1 MKTANFFPRHA
12 LALAAC
18 LASLGAQAQLSDN
31 VVRIGVMADMSGPY
45 STDGGPGFALGARMA
60 VEDFGGSVLGKPI
73 EIVTADDQNKPDV
86 GTTIAR
92 QWIERDKVDTIVTTS
107 ASPIALGVAQTM
119 KQNRKPY
126 LLAGTGSSDLT
137 GKACS
142 PMNFNFV
149 YDTYMLPKGSVQ
161 GLVAQGIKTFYFV
174 TVDYTFGATMQAE
187 ATRFIEAAGGK
198 VVGSVKHPLGAADFS
213 SYLVQA
219 QASKAQAIYVLNA
232 SQDTTNAL
240 KQAAEYRIARSGQVV
255 SVFNMTPNAIVAIGL
270 DVSQGLQFTTPFY
283 WDRDEDSRAWSRRFM
298 ERHKGVAPTLSQAGA
313 YSAVMHYLKAVQ
325 ATGTDEGGAV
335 VARMKATP
343 VNDFQMKNVPIREDG
358 QVMRPTYVVQ
368 VKAPADSR
376 GKYDVHSVKGELP
389 AEQIWRPLAEGGCD
403 FVKAR

>member
-1 MKTANFFPRHA
+1 MKTAPSFPRHA

-119 KQNRKPY
+119 KQHRKPY

-198 VVGSVKHPLGAADFS
+198 VVG
-213 SYLVQA
+213 
-219 QASKAQAIYVLNA
+219 
-232 SQDTTNAL
+232 
-240 KQAAEYRIARSGQVV
+240 
-255 SVFNMTPNAIVAIGL
+255 
-270 DVSQGLQFTTPFY
+270 
-283 WDRDEDSRAWSRRFM
+283 
-298 ERHKGVAPTLSQAGA
+298 
-313 YSAVMHYLKAVQ
+313 AV
-325 ATGTDEGGAV
+325 
-335 VARMKATP
+335 
-343 VNDFQMKNVPIREDG
+343 
-358 QVMRPTYVVQ
+358 
-368 VKAPADSR
+368 
-376 GKYDVHSVKGELP
+376 
-389 AEQIWRPLAEGGCD
+389 
-403 FVKAR
+403 